1 MALAGALVAGCGG
14 GGDEDPEEVL
24 RAAFSKSTEIQSG
37 VLDLSLGGEFEG
49 QQSGDFNLSV
59 KGPFQ
64 NDGENVG
71 ALDLDVNARA
81 NIPGIAALL
90 GSDEVSIDGSV
101 AFADGKLY
109 VSYNG
114 NDYVADE
121 STADSIV
128 PGLSDAIQMGTSAGG
143 ELDAESQDKFLEGI
157 TNLENEGTEDVA
169 GVETIHV
176 SGDLDLAAIAEAGGE
191 APVDLEGVE
200 EASVDIYV
208 GKDDDLVRRMDMDF
222 EVALP
227 AEAAQAGVES
237 LDMELSFSVAELNE
251 EQTIETPA
259 DAQPIENL
267 LKDLGIAEQLGTFG
281 MSLPGAGLPGIDDPG
296 PAGGEDQ
303 GQSADEAPG
312 PPSEEDIQE
321 AEKISKCLEQAG
333 SDPQAIQDCLTP

>member
-1 MALAGALVAGCGG
+1 M
-14 GGDEDPEEVL
+14 L

-64 NDGENVG
+64 NDGNQVG
-71 ALDLDVNARA
+71 SLDLDVSARA
-81 NIPGIAALL
+81 NIPGLAAFL
-90 GSDEVSIDGSV
+90 GSDEVSIDGGV

-128 PGLSDAIQMGTSAGG
+128 PGLSDAIEMGTAAGSD
-143 ELDAESQDKFLEGI
+143 LDAESQDQFIEGLQ
-157 TNLENEGTEDVA
+157 NLENEGTEDVA

-191 APVDLEGVE
+191 APVDLEGIE

-208 GKDDDLVRRMDMDF
+208 GKDDDLVRRMDFDF

-227 AEAAQAGVES
+227 AEAAQVGVES
-237 LDMELSFSVAELNE
+237 LDMEMSFTIAELNE
-251 EQTIETPA
+251 EQTVETPT
-259 DAQPIENL
+259 DAQPIEQL
-267 LKDLGIAEQLGTFG
+267 LEDLGIAEQLGTFG

-296 PAGGEDQ
+296 PAGRENDGNP
-303 GQSADEAPG
+303 ADEAP
-312 PPSEEDIQE
+312 PIDDESLKE
-321 AEKISKCLEQAG
+321 AEEISKCLEQAQ
-333 SDPQAIQDCLTP
+333 SDPEAVQECLAP